1 MQVTYRGL
9 IRLSTKYIWEGQ
21 YTVKL
26 FNMDIYLTTKRKE
39 IKVTIL

>member
-9 IRLSTKYIWEGQ
+9 IRLSTIWEGQ

-26 FNMDIYLTTKRKE
+26 FNIDIYLTTKRKE